1 MAGRYKLFAKRFFLL
16 LNSFVALLFLTVCII
31 PYINISHWWV
41 VSLLG
46 LGFAAFFLLL
56 VLFIFFWA
64 IVAPRYIF
72 LSLVALAIGYKS
84 ISVFFAVNAP
94 ATFHYQKKPGTLRVV
109 SWNVARFLELKRNR
123 NVASLK
129 RLKMFDLIKQQD
141 ADVLCFQEFFTST
154 DTVLYDNISTIQDL
168 GYPYYYFCW
177 NEDGDKQW
185 FGQVIFSRLPIV
197 DSGMMY
203 YPPPS
208 QHETLL
214 YADVLYGR
222 DTVRV
227 YTTHLQSVK
236 FNTEDY
242 ERVEEIKNRDDS
254 LLQNSRNIFYKLK
267 RSIVLRAP
275 QADLVKDQISQS
287 RHPFILTGD
296 FNDVPNSYAYFKI
309 SDGLQDAFLKR
320 GFGIGRTF
328 TALSPTLR
336 IDHILT
342 TKDFEVLQFNRQVK
356 PLSDHYMIIADLK
369 LKK

>member
-1 MAGRYKLFAKRFFLL
+1 MAGRYKLFINRFFLF
-16 LNSFVALLFLTVCII
+16 LNSAVAFLFLAVCII
-31 PYINISHWWV
+31 PYVNVAGWWF
-41 VSLLG
+41 VSMLG
-46 LGFAAFFLLL
+46 LGFAALFLLL

-72 LSLVALAIGYKS
+72 LSLLVLALGYKS
-84 ISVFFAVNAP
+84 IAVFFAANAP
-94 ATFHYQKKPGTLRVV
+94 TTFHYQKTPHTIRIV
-109 SWNVARFLELKRNR
+109 SWNVARFLELKRNS
-123 NVASLK
+123 NPASLK
-129 RLKMFDLIKQQD
+129 RLKMLDLIKQQD

-154 DTVLYDNISTIQDL
+154 DSVLYDNISAIKAL

-177 NEDGDKQW
+177 DEDGYKQW
-185 FGQVIFSRLPIV
+185 FGQMIFSRLPII
-197 DSGMMY
+197 DSGRLF
-203 YPPPS
+203 YPPPT
-208 QHETLL
+208 QRETLL
-214 YADVLYGR
+214 HADLLFGK
-222 DTVRV
+222 DTVRI

-236 FNTEDY
+236 FRTEDY
-242 ERVEEIKNRDDS
+242 ERIEEIKHREDS
-254 LLQNSRNIFYKLK
+254 LLQNSRSIFHKLK
-267 RSIVLRAP
+267 YGIVLRAQ
-275 QADLVKDQISQS
+275 QAAIVKGQISAS
-287 RHPFILTGD
+287 PYPFVLTGD

-356 PLSDHYMIIADLK
+356 PLSDHYMIITDLK